1 MFAVSVSAQTII
13 TEFEYFI
20 DQGAEF
26 GEAISVDV
34 ADNATQN
41 QSFNIPFTNLSPG
54 IHTVFMRCKNNL
66 GLWSHTVSRVFL
78 VQENQPASAVTV
90 IEYSIDQMP
99 YFGEANT
106 IVLTEP
112 SSDVNFAIE
121 ISPSELENLSEGPHV
136 VYVRVKDNNDE
147 WSHTNSIV
155 FIKVDPLNAPI
166 VGAEF
171 FIGED
176 PGIGMAE
183 AQGDYM
189 AFAQPAMQ
197 GVFPLTIPPNLLI
210 DGFNLVGMR
219 TKNSNGEWSH
229 TRFFEV
235 IVQIEEF
242 VTGTIQS
249 SSETVCY
256 NTIPNAISVTA
267 AAEAINGD
275 ISYQWYSRG
284 GIHTASGALSSWNIL
299 DGETGTTLSFNQG
312 LTSTT
317 TYACYVTTA
326 NGAAWML
333 GQAQITVL
341 DPPTLGALVLADE
354 VLTAPANPALISFI
368 TAPAGSTNFTYQW
381 YSFNSLTAQVP
392 TDCSTDGWQLIP
404 GATSSSYNPLTG
416 VNQDI
421 TYACFVTPTGANTCS
436 TPCWAQNT
444 RQIDVSTVSVDEV
457 GANVIS
463 IYPNPCA
470 DVLYVDI
477 AETANCTIRIF
488 DITGKTLEQFNSNSF
503 TTTINMAKYA
513 IGTYLVEIKSN
524 SNIIQKHVIKN

>member
-1 MFAVSVSAQTII
+1 MFAVSVSAQTTV

-176 PGIGMAE
+176 PGVGMAE

-210 DGFNLVGMR
+210 NGFNLVGIR

-249 SSETVCY
+249 SSETICY

-267 AAEAINGD
+267 AAEAINGG
-275 ISYQWYSRG
+275 ISYQWYSRS
-284 GIHTASGALSSWNIL
+284 GIHTASGALSLWNIL
-299 DGETGTTLSFNQG
+299 DGENMPHPSLNKHTININVNTGEEVILNDILKPHQVSILPNK
-312 LTSTT
+312 
-317 TYACYVTTA
+317 V
-326 NGAAWML
+326 
-333 GQAQITVL
+333 ITKL
-341 DPPTLGALVLADE
+341 KKTINYRNEFPFCFEMPT
-354 VLTAPANPALISFI
+354 NFFI
-368 TAPAGSTNFTYQW
+368 TNDGIGFLFNPYKVAPF
-381 YSFNSLTAQVP
+381 
-392 TDCSTDGWQLIP
+392 
-404 GATSSSYNPLTG
+404 SSG
-416 VNQDI
+416 
-421 TYACFVTPTGANTCS
+421 
-436 TPCWAQNT
+436 
-444 RQIDVSTVSVDEV
+444 
-457 GANVIS
+457 
-463 IYPNPCA
+463 
-470 DVLYVDI
+470 YV
-477 AETANCTIRIF
+477 AAFLNNEE
-488 DITGKTLEQFNSNSF
+488 L
-503 TTTINMAKYA
+503 
-513 IGTYLVEIKSN
+513 
-524 SNIIQKHVIKN
+524 